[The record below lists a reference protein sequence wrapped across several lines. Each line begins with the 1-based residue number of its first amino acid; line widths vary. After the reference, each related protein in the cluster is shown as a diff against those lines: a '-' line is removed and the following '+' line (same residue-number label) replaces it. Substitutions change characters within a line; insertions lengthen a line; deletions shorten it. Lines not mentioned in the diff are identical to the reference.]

1 MAANTDM
8 NAWRRQNS
16 EPTAI
21 EVTLTDGSAI
31 KGTVMVQRD
40 KHLRDIING
49 PEPFL
54 ELETMHAGLY
64 TIAKSAIK
72 LVRPGAVPAAD
83 QLAKRLAAIEKSDSF
98 AILGIQQNADLAT
111 VRAAY
116 VALAHQYHPD
126 RYVTAELPTEVMA
139 YLNIMI
145 RRINAAHTE
154 LRDLLD
160 FEATQTTT
168 AEAAAA

>member
-1 MAANTDM
+1 MAANSDM

-21 EVTLTDGSAI
+21 EVTLTDGTVI
-31 KGTVMVQRD
+31 KGTVLVQRD
-40 KHLRDIING
+40 KHLRDIFNA
-49 PEPFL
+49 PEQFL
-54 ELETMHAGLY
+54 ELETLHAGLY

-72 LVRPGAVPAAD
+72 LVRPGTVPEAD

-98 AILGIQQNADLAT
+98 AVLGLPQTADVAA

-126 RYVTAELPTEVMA
+126 RYVTAELPTEVIA

-145 RRINAAHTE
+145 RRINAANTE
-154 LRDLLD
+154 LRELLD
-160 FEATQTTT
+160 FEKAQ
-168 AEAAAA
+168 EAAAA